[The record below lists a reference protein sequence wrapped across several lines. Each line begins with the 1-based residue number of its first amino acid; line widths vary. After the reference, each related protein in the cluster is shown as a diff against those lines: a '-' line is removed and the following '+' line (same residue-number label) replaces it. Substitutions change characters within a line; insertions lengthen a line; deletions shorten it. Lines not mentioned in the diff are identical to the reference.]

1 MIDFEN
7 VSKTYPNGT
16 NALHNVSLHIDKA
29 EFVFIVGA
37 SGAGKSTFLK
47 LIMREEV
54 PTSGEI
60 TINGN
65 RLSKL
70 KKRHVPYLRRH
81 MGIVFQDFRLIDKM
95 NVFDNVAFAMRAVG
109 ENTATVKKRVPY
121 VLDLV
126 GLKDKM
132 KCKPSELS
140 GGEQQRVS
148 LARALVNNPEIIVAD
163 EPTGNIDPELSHE
176 IIELLTRINSM
187 GTTVLVVTH
196 EHELVREFNQR
207 VITIDKGEVISDSA
221 TMQRVYADAE
231 KPDSDTLIDS
241 AAPAELPVEEPAAAP
256 AAEDVPAAGGAAS
269 EDDLSVLWETPEAPQ
284 TAEELTDAVAAT
296 PEEIAAI
303 EAMPAV
309 GETAEELT
317 DAVAATPEE
326 IAAIEAMPAA
336 GETVEE
342 LTDAVAATPEE
353 IAAIEALIQAE
364 QPLEEKPKEVPPSAE
379 ELIADNNFDE
389 ITFDSAYNAPE
400 DFETEA
406 LPVVSKDA
414 EPQTAAADRE

>member
-221 TMQRVYADAE
+221 TMQRVYADAVE
-231 KPDSDTLIDS
+231 PDSDTLIDS
-241 AAPAELPVEEPAAAP
+241 AAPAEQSAEEPATEAPVAEAP
-256 AAEDVPAAGGAAS
+256 AAEN
-269 EDDLSVLWETPEAPQ
+269 VLPVTPKVSAEPET
-284 TAEELTDAVAAT
+284 EELTDSVAAK
-296 PEEIAAI
+296 PEEISAV
-303 EAMPAV
+303 EALPA
-309 GETAEELT
+309 AEE
-317 DAVAATPEE
+317 PQ
-326 IAAIEAMPAA
+326 
-336 GETVEE
+336 EE

>member
-16 NALHNVSLHIDKA
+16 NALHNVTLHIDKG

-47 LIMREEV
+47 LIMREET

-65 RLSKL
+65 KLSTL

-81 MGIVFQDFRLIDKM
+81 MGVVYQDFRLIDKM

-109 ENTATVKKRVPY
+109 ESAATVKKRVPY

-176 IIELLTRINSM
+176 IIDLLTRINSM

-207 VITIDKGEVISDSA
+207 VIALAKGEIMGDTATMVISH
-221 TMQRVYADAE
+221 
-231 KPDSDTLIDS
+231 
-241 AAPAELPVEEPAAAP
+241 EEPAPEEAI
-256 AAEDVPAAGGAAS
+256 
-269 EDDLSVLWETPEAPQ
+269 PEAPAPEEAIPEAPVPDAIPGE
-284 TAEELTDAVAAT
+284 TAAEAPVPDETLSDEIV
-296 PEEIAAI
+296 PEEILPEEGIAA
-303 EAMPAV
+303 EEAVPSDAAFEERGFDDAAEEPVPPAAPEEETALPAPSGAQPPAVPYDDGEEDGFGYSDRVFETVYVDDNEEYPSVAMPRYPGDEA
-309 GETAEELT
+309 ETP
-317 DAVAATPEE
+317 D
-326 IAAIEAMPAA
+326 
-336 GETVEE
+336 
-342 LTDAVAATPEE
+342 
-353 IAAIEALIQAE
+353 
-364 QPLEEKPKEVPPSAE
+364 
-379 ELIADNNFDE
+379 
-389 ITFDSAYNAPE
+389 
-400 DFETEA
+400 
-406 LPVVSKDA
+406 
-414 EPQTAAADRE
+414 

>member
-47 LIMREEV
+47 LIMREET

-65 RLSKL
+65 KLSKL

-221 TMQRVYADAE
+221 TMQRVYAETESFDGE
-231 KPDSDTLIDS
+231 SLIDI
-241 AAPAELPVEEPAAAP
+241 AAPAEQSAEEPATEAPVAEAP
-256 AAEDVPAAGGAAS
+256 AAEN
-269 EDDLSVLWETPEAPQ
+269 VLPVTPKVSAEPET
-284 TAEELTDAVAAT
+284 EELTDSVAAK

-326 IAAIEAMPAA
+326 IAAIEA
-336 GETVEE
+336 
-342 LTDAVAATPEE
+342 
-353 IAAIEALIQAE
+353 LIQGE
-364 QPLEEKPKEVPPSAE
+364 QPLEEKTKEVPPSAE

-389 ITFDSAYNAPE
+389 IAFDSAYNAPE

>member
-269 EDDLSVLWETPEAPQ
+269 ENVLPVTPKVSAEPET
-284 TAEELTDAVAAT
+284 EELTDSVAAT

-303 EAMPAV
+303 EAAPAA

-326 IAAIEAMPAA
+326 IAAIEA
-336 GETVEE
+336 
-342 LTDAVAATPEE
+342 
-353 IAAIEALIQAE
+353 LIQGE
-364 QPLEEKPKEVPPSAE
+364 QPLEEKTKEVPPSAE

-400 DFETEA
+400 SFETEA

>member
-47 LIMREEV
+47 LIMREET

-221 TMQRVYADAE
+221 TMQRVYADAVE
-231 KPDSDTLIDS
+231 PDSDTLIDS

-256 AAEDVPAAGGAAS
+256 AAEDVPAAGGAAA
-269 EDDLSVLWETPEAPQ
+269 ENVLPVTPKVSAEPET
-284 TAEELTDAVAAT
+284 EELTDSVAAK
-296 PEEIAAI
+296 PEEIAAV
-303 EAMPAV
+303 EALPA
-309 GETAEELT
+309 AEE
-317 DAVAATPEE
+317 PQ
-326 IAAIEAMPAA
+326 
-336 GETVEE
+336 EE

-400 DFETEA
+400 SFETEA

>member
-7 VSKTYPNGT
+7 VSKTYANGT

-47 LIMREEV
+47 LIMREEI

-65 RLSKL
+65 KLSKL

-132 KCKPSELS
+132 TCKPSELS

-148 LARALVNNPEIIVAD
+148 LARALVNNPEIIIAD

-196 EHELVREFNQR
+196 AHELVREFNQR
-207 VITIDKGEVISDSA
+207 VITIDKGEV
-221 TMQRVYADAE
+221 V
-231 KPDSDTLIDS
+231 SDT
-241 AAPAELPVEEPAAAP
+241 AAMPLVYEEPETPDDEPLTDITAAEQPSEEETAEPEPEEPVALEPSGSEELPVAEEQPEEPDEP
-256 AAEDVPAAGGAAS
+256 A
-269 EDDLSVLWETPEAPQ
+269 Q
-284 TAEELTDAVAAT
+284 AEELTDS
-296 PEEIAAI
+296 
-303 EAMPAV
+303 
-309 GETAEELT
+309 
-317 DAVAATPEE
+317 
-326 IAAIEAMPAA
+326 
-336 GETVEE
+336 
-342 LTDAVAATPEE
+342 VAATPEE
-353 IAAIEALIQAE
+353 IAAIEALAAAA
-364 QPLEEKPKEVPPSAE
+364 KPET
-379 ELIADNNFDE
+379 ADGDAPADDIFEDISYE
-389 ITFDSAYNAPE
+389 GAYVAP
-400 DFETEA
+400 DGFETEA
-406 LPVVSKDA
+406 LSHGKNNA
-414 EPQTAAADRE
+414 EPQAAVTE